1 MQSAEIP
8 LDEGAGAGHKP
19 SQDKFADADLLD
31 AYSQAV
37 IGVVEAVSPAVI
49 GLAAGDDG
57 RHGSGSGFLITA
69 DGYAL
74 TNSHVAGHGGDL
86 WATTADGDRLD
97 VRVVG
102 DDPATDLA
110 LVRLAARDLPFA
122 PLGDSDALR
131 VGQLLI
137 AIGSPFGF
145 QSTVS
150 TGVVSALNRTMRGEQ
165 GRLIENIIQ
174 HSAPL
179 NPGNSGGPLVDSRG
193 RVVGVNTAIVA
204 MAQGIG
210 FAVPANTARWVI
222 GEFLSHGRVRRPHLG
237 ITATLVSLPR
247 RLMLDLDLLN
257 DRALE
262 VVEVDAGGSAAAAG
276 VRAGDLILAADG
288 RLLNGIDDLHRLLSS
303 KNAAGDLVLTVVA
316 RGAEPGAT
324 CASPPLRACRDWPV
338 ADCARRFLAH
348 RHVRRAFSPAKRSP
362 GRACL
367 VSRPAAPHGPACLR
381 LRLFRH
387 RKLTT

>member
-1 MQSAEIP
+1 MRRAKGKKTSLLKIVQS
-8 LDEGAGAGHKP
+8 GAVPPDDRTGCENQPGHGKRV
-19 SQDKFADADLLD
+19 DRDLADTDLLD

-49 GLAAGDDG
+49 GLAAGEG
-57 RHGSGSGFLITA
+57 SRGGSGSGFLVTA
-69 DGYAL
+69 DGYGL
-74 TNSHVAGHGGDL
+74 TNSHVVSNRVAL
-86 WATTADGDRLD
+86 MATTADGDRLD
-97 VRVVG
+97 AQVIG

-110 LVRLAARDLPFA
+110 LIHLAARDLPFA

-150 TGVVSALNRTMRGEQ
+150 TGVVSALNRTMRGEE

-193 RVVGVNTAIVA
+193 RVVGVNTAIIA
-204 MAQGIG
+204 MAQGLG

-222 GEFLSHGRVRRPHLG
+222 SELLSHGRVRRLHLG

-247 RLMLDLDLLN
+247 RLMVDLDLLN

-262 VVEVDAGGSAAAAG
+262 VVGVEPGGSAAEAG
-276 VRAGDLILAADG
+276 VRPGDLILAAGG
-288 RLLNGIDDLHRLLSS
+288 RLLNSIDDLHRLLS
-303 KNAAGDLVLTVVA
+303 NRGAVGRLVLTVV
-316 RGAEPGAT
+316 
-324 CASPPLRACRDWPV
+324 RAGRE
-338 ADCARRFLAH
+338 LEL
-348 RHVRRAFSPAKRSP
+348 HVDLD
-362 GRACL
+362 G
-367 VSRPAAPHGPACLR
+367 
-381 LRLFRH
+381 
-387 RKLTT
+387 